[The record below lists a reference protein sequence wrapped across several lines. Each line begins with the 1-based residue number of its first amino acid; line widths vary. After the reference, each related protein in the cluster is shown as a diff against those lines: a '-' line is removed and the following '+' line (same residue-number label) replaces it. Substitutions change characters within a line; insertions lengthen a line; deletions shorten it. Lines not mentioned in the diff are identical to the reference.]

1 VIFRLR
7 CGKLLDVIH
16 GHDYLA
22 GMGHVYL
29 VAHVENPVEKVS
41 REYRFMVDT
50 GASYMTLREQP

>member
-1 VIFRLR
+1 
-7 CGKLLDVIH
+7 VIH
-16 GHDYLA
+16 DHNYLA